1 MRTLAELLEP
11 TQTETPYGG
20 QVTSYEI
27 LGLAWLAVGPRQMR
41 ERTEEGLG
49 RSFETLEAV
58 VRTDPRLTEGRVLRF
73 GGADWTIRQTD
84 PDADRPGRATLKLER
99 SR

>member
-11 TQTETPYGG
+11 TQTETLYGG

-49 RSFETLEAV
+49 RSFETLEAR
-58 VRTDPRLTEGRVLRF
+58 VRTDLRLTEGRILRF

-84 PDADRPGRATLKLER
+84 PDADRPGRAMLKLER
-99 SR
+99 RR

>member
-1 MRTLAELLEP
+1 MRTLAELLAP
-11 TQTETPYGG
+11 TQAETPYGG

-27 LGLAWLAVGPRQMR
+27 LGLAWLALGPRQTR

-73 GGADWTIRQTD
+73 GGADWKIRQTD
-84 PDADRPGRATLKLER
+84 PDVDRPGRTTLKLER

>member
-20 QVTSYEI
+20 QVTTYEI

-49 RSFETLEAV
+49 RSFETLEAR
-58 VRTDPRLTEGRVLRF
+58 VRTDLRLTEGRILRF

-84 PDADRPGRATLKLER
+84 PDADRPGRAMLKLER
-99 SR
+99 RR

>member
-1 MRTLAELLEP
+1 MRSLAELLAP

-49 RSFETLEAV
+49 RSFETLEAR
-58 VRTDPRLTEGRVLRF
+58 VRTDLRLTEGRILRF

-84 PDADRPGRATLKLER
+84 PDADRPGRAMLKLER
-99 SR
+99 RR